1 MRICFTSQG
10 RDLESEVDPR
20 FGRARYFIIYDD
32 QSREHEVVD
41 NQQNV
46 NAAAGAGV
54 QSGTNV
60 VQKDCQWVVTGH
72 IGPKAMSVLKEA
84 GVKVATGAT
93 GTVSQ
98 AVEQFLNGQLKDTDS
113 ADVPSHW

>member
-1 MRICFTSQG
+1 MKICFTSQG
-10 RDLESEVDPR
+10 QDIESEVDPR

-32 QSREHEVVD
+32 QTREHDVAD
-41 NQQNV
+41 NQQNA

-54 QSGTNV
+54 QAATNV

-84 GVKVATGAT
+84 GVKVATGVT
-93 GTVSQ
+93 GSVSQ
-98 AVEQFLNGQLKDTDS
+98 AVEQFLNGQLKEADS
-113 ADVPSHW
+113 ADVAPHW